1 MFVLGY
7 VIFFSMLPVM
17 LRNKIDSMSII
28 LRAFDLFGW
37 TLPAALP
44 IFFNLC
50 YSFSLGR
57 MRSAKIYGT

>member
-7 VIFFSMLPVM
+7 IIFFCMLPVM
-17 LRNKIDSMSII
+17 LRNSIGTKPII

-44 IFFNLC
+44 IYFNIC
-50 YSFSLGR
+50 YSCSLSR
-57 MRSAKIYGT
+57 MRAQKIYGT